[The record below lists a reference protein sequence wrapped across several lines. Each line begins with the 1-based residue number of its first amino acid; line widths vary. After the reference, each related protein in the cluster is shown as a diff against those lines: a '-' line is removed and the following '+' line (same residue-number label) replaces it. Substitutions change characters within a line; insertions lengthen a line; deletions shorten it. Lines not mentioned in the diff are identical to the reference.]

1 MCIHDHACHPASLS
15 LLSPPLRQSRP
26 PPSPPPPS
34 FPCRAT
40 GPTRKPGP
48 PTQLRLAP
56 LPGSCEFA
64 VASWLPLQDAT
75 GCNGAQ
81 QQVEVRPTVGGD
93 WTQAV
98 VETVNAT
105 AVLVLGLEVG
115 LGLLYR
121 FRLRSRWREH
131 WIAGESTGVR
141 FADGSSPLAAPRVTA
156 TSSASVLLNWSRG
169 LGCDE
174 GTHWSVQVARARSFP
189 ARNGLLPAPAQWETL
204 GNSSATVVAYPLV
217 CTNGCVFRVRLL
229 TSPEAGFGDA
239 SERVLTPALPS
250 VAPNAVRTL
259 LTLRAEPR
267 AAQNADWQ
275 LRFAHALEKR
285 LRVPRVTV
293 VEVQRLLGPERWV
306 AVDLLSDSKANSL
319 RLAMHLPTALRDGT
333 LDGSELDAVTAAVR
347 LLPDGTHQF
356 LEVQGDVAAEPLSR
370 DVADD
375 VMQVSQAW
383 TFLIE
388 AMQEHKRTLALLAGA
403 IALLT
408 CAGAVVCLC
417 YCRARRRTRLWAGE
431 LASRIAARRRSKGH
445 TRLRHEEEGSW
456 GCGDAVPSATDD
468 EIGPS
473 GHLASDDDESTVY
486 VTSVPGVRPLCTRV
500 KRSDLRRQ
508 PTASCLKDALVR
520 IGFQACNLPFASDDA
535 ARIEYVTAA
544 GERVQLTQASS
555 VPWVTSRALEYR
567 VILSSAATSSGS
579 THVGLGATLMSF

>member
-1 MCIHDHACHPASLS
+1 M
-15 LLSPPLRQSRP
+15 RP
-26 PPSPPPPS
+26 
-34 FPCRAT
+34 
-40 GPTRKPGP
+40 
-48 PTQLRLAP
+48 
-56 LPGSCEFA
+56 A
-64 VASWLPLQDAT
+64 VA
-75 GCNGAQ
+75 
-81 QQVEVRPTVGGD
+81 GD

-105 AVLVLGLEVG
+105 ALLVLGLEVG

-141 FADGSSPLAAPRVTA
+141 FADGSSPLTAPRVTA

-169 LGCDE
+169 CDD
-174 GTHWSVQVARARSFP
+174 GTLWSVQVARAGSFP
-189 ARNGLLPAPAQWETL
+189 ARSGLLPAPAQWETL
-204 GNSSATVVAYPLV
+204 GNTSATVVAYPLV

-229 TSPEAGFGDA
+229 TYPEVGFGDE

-259 LTLRAEPR
+259 LTLQAEPR
-267 AAQNADWQ
+267 AAQNADLASWQ

-306 AVDLLSDSKANSL
+306 AVDLLSDSKADSL
-319 RLAMHLPTALRDGT
+319 RLAMHLQAALRDGT
-333 LDGSELDAVTAAVR
+333 LDGSELDVVTAAVR
-347 LLPDGTHQF
+347 LLPDGKHQF
-356 LEVQGDVAAEPLSR
+356 LEMQGGLAAETLSR
-370 DVADD
+370 DGNVADD
-375 VMQVSQAW
+375 GVQVSQAW
-383 TFLIE
+383 TYLIE
-388 AMQEHKRTLALLAGA
+388 AMQEHARTLALLTGA

-408 CAGAVVCLC
+408 CAGAAVCLC
-417 YCRARRRTRLWAGE
+417 YCRARRRTRLWADE
-431 LASRIAARRRSKGH
+431 LASRMAARRRSKGH

-456 GCGDAVPSATDD
+456 GCGNAVPSATDD
-468 EIGPS
+468 ENGTS
-473 GHLASDDDESTVY
+473 GHLASDDEESTVY
-486 VTSVPGVRPLCTRV
+486 VTSVPGVRPLCTQV
-500 KRSDLRRQ
+500 KRSELRRQ

-535 ARIEYVTAA
+535 ARIEYVTAT

-579 THVGLGATLMSF
+579 AQAGFGATLVSF

>member
-1 MCIHDHACHPASLS
+1 M
-15 LLSPPLRQSRP
+15 RP
-26 PPSPPPPS
+26 
-34 FPCRAT
+34 
-40 GPTRKPGP
+40 
-48 PTQLRLAP
+48 
-56 LPGSCEFA
+56 A
-64 VASWLPLQDAT
+64 VA
-75 GCNGAQ
+75 
-81 QQVEVRPTVGGD
+81 GD

-141 FADGSSPLAAPRVTA
+141 FADGSSPLTAPRVTA

-169 LGCDE
+169 CDD
-174 GTHWSVQVARARSFP
+174 GTLWSVQVARAGSFP
-189 ARNGLLPAPAQWETL
+189 ARSGLLPAPAQWETL
-204 GNSSATVVAYPLV
+204 GNTSATVVAYPLV

-229 TSPEAGFGDA
+229 TFPEVGFGDA
-239 SERVLTPALPS
+239 SERVLTPALPP

-267 AAQNADWQ
+267 AAQNADLASWQ

-306 AVDLLSDSKANSL
+306 AVDLLSDSKADSL

-333 LDGSELDAVTAAVR
+333 LDGSELDVVIAAIR

-356 LEVQGDVAAEPLSR
+356 LEVQGDVAAETLSR

-375 VMQVSQAW
+375 GVQVSQAW
-383 TFLIE
+383 AYLIE
-388 AMQEHKRTLALLAGA
+388 AMQEHERTLALLAGA
-403 IALLT
+403 IALGT

-431 LASRIAARRRSKGH
+431 LASRMAARQRSKGH

-468 EIGPS
+468 ESGTS
-473 GHLASDDDESTVY
+473 GHLASDEEESTVY
-486 VTSVPGVRPLCTRV
+486 VTSLPGVRPLCTQV

-520 IGFQACNLPFASDDA
+520 IGFQACNMPFASDDA

-567 VILSSAATSSGS
+567 VILSSVAASSGS
-579 THVGLGATLMSF
+579 AQVVGATLVSF